1 MITLLAKLF
10 IKNHKNYCDSKV
22 RLAYGTLCAC
32 VGIFF
37 NILLFASKFIA
48 GLVSKSVAIT
58 ADAFNNLSDA
68 ASSIIQLFGFKLS
81 SKEPDQSHPFG
92 HGRLEYIS
100 GLIISFLILLMGVEL
115 LKSSVLSLFNPPEL
129 SSGIFSI
136 VVMLAAI
143 AVKCYMYFYN
153 HITAKKINSVAL
165 EAVAKDSLSDC
176 ISTFT
181 VIIATIAG
189 KFVSFPV
196 DGLAGILV
204 AAFILRT
211 GWESAKETI
220 APLLGKAPTK
230 EFVMQ
235 IQAEVLR
242 HKPICGMH
250 DLIVHDY
257 GPGRLLLSL
266 HAEVPG
272 DRDIFEL
279 HEVIDE
285 TEVALSKKFKC
296 VAVIHMD
303 PIDVKNERLNQI
315 KLFMLNELPKIDD
328 DLKFHDVRLVPGSK
342 HTNLI
347 FDVVKPFDC
356 PLSDKAL
363 KSKVSKLIKDNYS
376 DINCVITVDSPFVQ

>member
-22 RLAYGTLCAC
+22 RLAYGTLCAF

-92 HGRLEYIS
+92 HGRFEYIS
-100 GLIISFLILLMGVEL
+100 GLIISFLILLMGFEL

-136 VVMLAAI
+136 AVMLAAI

-196 DGLAGILV
+196 DGLAG
-204 AAFILRT
+204 
-211 GWESAKETI
+211 
-220 APLLGKAPTK
+220 
-230 EFVMQ
+230 
-235 IQAEVLR
+235 
-242 HKPICGMH
+242 
-250 DLIVHDY
+250 D
-257 GPGRLLLSL
+257 
-266 HAEVPG
+266 
-272 DRDIFEL
+272 
-279 HEVIDE
+279 
-285 TEVALSKKFKC
+285 
-296 VAVIHMD
+296 
-303 PIDVKNERLNQI
+303 
-315 KLFMLNELPKIDD
+315 
-328 DLKFHDVRLVPGSK
+328 
-342 HTNLI
+342 
-347 FDVVKPFDC
+347 
-356 PLSDKAL
+356 
-363 KSKVSKLIKDNYS
+363 
-376 DINCVITVDSPFVQ
+376 